1 MQRGYFDDFRDFRDS
16 QGKVFHS
23 PTRLIP
29 AAAAPLFPQITPLTS
44 DGTPCSFP
52 ITGTDAPAASLVCIA
67 FRAGAQEMIEAW
79 AVPFSQAAAY
89 QLEEEQKQE
98 EQQPDFISRTSTN
111 NKTLALVELALVES
125 IVMSV
130 WPFRNILMKNGGA
143 SQGKYSINA
152 TYLYHFARE
161 TESIRNA
168 LQMTNRLTGY
178 VYLLDCLGRV
188 RCRGSGN
195 PSSQELDMMLQCS
208 RQLLSEEEEE
218 GKKDKAAATD
228 TPNSNNLTELYESN

>member
-44 DGTPCSFP
+44 DGTPVSFP
-52 ITGTDAPAASLVCIA
+52 FTGPSAPAASLVCIA

-79 AVPFSQAAAY
+79 AEPFSRTAAS
-89 QLEEEQKQE
+89 QLKDSEQGEEEQ
-98 EQQPDFISRTSTN
+98 QQPLTSSKSS
-111 NKTLALVELALVES
+111 NKNFALVELALIES
-125 IVMSV
+125 VVMGI

-143 SQGKYSINA
+143 SQGKYAMPA
-152 TYLYHFARE
+152 TYLYHFVRDTE
-161 TESIRNA
+161 TIRNA

-178 VYLLDCLGRV
+178 IYLLDSLGRV
-188 RCRGSGN
+188 RWRGSGN
-195 PSSQELDMMLQCS
+195 PSSIEIEMLLQCS
-208 RQLLSEEEEE
+208 YQLLEEKEKEK
-218 GKKDKAAATD
+218 GGAPAT
-228 TPNSNNLTELYESN
+228 E